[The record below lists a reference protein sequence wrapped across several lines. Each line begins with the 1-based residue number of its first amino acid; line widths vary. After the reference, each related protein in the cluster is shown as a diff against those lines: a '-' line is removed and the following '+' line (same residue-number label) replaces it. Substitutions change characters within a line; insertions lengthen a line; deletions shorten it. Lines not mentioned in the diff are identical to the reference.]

1 MTGSPPP
8 STGDPFL
15 MLGPS
20 LPNCPYGGIFGAGV
34 LGGQSSMPVGF
45 CFPPAQGT
53 SLPIAT
59 GTTWTLSSHSVEAN
73 VQELHLDTFITST

>member
-1 MTGSPPP
+1 
-8 STGDPFL
+8 

-20 LPNCPYGGIFGAGV
+20 LLNPPYGGVLRAGAP
-34 LGGQSSMPVGF
+34 GGRSPMPVGF
-45 CFPPAQGT
+45 CFPPAPGT